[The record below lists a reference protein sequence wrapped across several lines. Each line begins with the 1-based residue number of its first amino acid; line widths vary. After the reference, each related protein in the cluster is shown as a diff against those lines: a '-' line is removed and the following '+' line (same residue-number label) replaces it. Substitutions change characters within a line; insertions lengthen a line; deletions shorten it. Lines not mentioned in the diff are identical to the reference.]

1 MLTEPITGAALEASP
16 EREGEASLLSEHSAD
31 VRRFHAAVAQN
42 QRLLAERTAPA
53 APRVT
58 EPVAARPESMLP
70 TEPMTRPGSP
80 PKEWRSRSAEG
91 RGTGSGWCQEFPF
104 GASDTRALSKKCW
117 RGWQKMQMRSNTTLE
132 L

>member
-16 EREGEASLLSEHSAD
+16 ERGEASLLSEHSAD

-53 APRVT
+53 APL
-58 EPVAARPESMLP
+58 EPVAMPKESMLP
-70 TEPMTRPGSP
+70 TEPLTRPGSP
-80 PKEWRSRSAEG
+80 PKEWRSRSAEA

-104 GASDTRALSKKCW
+104 GASDTRALNKKGW
-117 RGWQKMQMRSNTTLE
+117 RVW
-132 L
+132 

>member
-31 VRRFHAAVAQN
+31 VRRFHAVVAQN

-58 EPVAARPESMLP
+58 EPVARPESMLP

-117 RGWQKMQMRSNTTLE
+117 RGW
-132 L
+132 